1 MSENR
6 PVLDL
11 SRTDFVDFDRIPFP
25 ALLLLGGRMWYLPC
39 LAEAAMVVDRA
50 VAATIDLIWCCW
62 QDKSGSAFESKT
74 NFSQVLDLGGGRSV
88 RPLSGCRCMKRAP

>member
-6 PVLDL
+6 PALLDL

-25 ALLLLGGRMWYLPC
+25 ALLLLGGRTWYLPC

-50 VAATIDLIWCCW
+50 VAATIDLIMVLCW
-62 QDKSGSAFESKT
+62 QTKW
-74 NFSQVLDLGGGRSV
+74 QVRSLRAKKMIRQYV
-88 RPLSGCRCMKRAP
+88 RI